1 MENLVDRPDTA
12 IAAPAAAG
20 ATFADVPA
28 ADGTPTISTIAEGRQ
43 LIDDIDAQVRAL
55 LASRRD
61 LSGQIQALRTVEG
74 GPRIEHAR
82 ENEIIASWAD
92 QLGPR
97 GVEIAMA
104 VLTLC
109 RGVPGQA

>member
-1 MENLVDRPDTA
+1 VENLVDRPDTT
-12 IAAPAAAG
+12 IPSPAVPG
-20 ATFADVPA
+20 GTLADVPV

-43 LIDDIDAQVRAL
+43 LIDDIDARLRAL
-55 LASRRD
+55 LANRRD
-61 LSGQIQALRTVEG
+61 LSGQIQALRAIEG

-82 ENEIIASWAD
+82 ENEIIAAWAD

-97 GVEIAMA
+97 GVEIVMA

-109 RGVPGQA
+109 RGAAGQA

>member
-1 MENLVDRPDTA
+1 VENLVDRPDTA
-12 IAAPAAAG
+12 IPSPATPGGTLADAPRAG
-20 ATFADVPA
+20 GA
-28 ADGTPTISTIAEGRQ
+28 PTLRTIPEGRQ
-43 LIDDIDAQVRAL
+43 LIDDIDAQLRAL
-55 LASRRD
+55 LVTRRD
-61 LSGQIQALRTVEG
+61 LSGQIQALRATEG

-82 ENEIIASWAD
+82 ENEIIALWAD

-109 RGVPGQA
+109 RGVAGQP

>member
-1 MENLVDRPDTA
+1 MENLVDRPTA
-12 IAAPAAAG
+12 A
-20 ATFADVPA
+20 
-28 ADGTPTISTIAEGRQ
+28 ISTIAEGRQ
-43 LIDDIDAQVRAL
+43 LIDDIDAQLRAL
-55 LASRRD
+55 LTARRD

-82 ENEIIASWAD
+82 ENEIIALWAD

-109 RGVPGQA
+109 RGASGQA

>member
-1 MENLVDRPDTA
+1 MENLVDRPDT
-12 IAAPAAAG
+12 
-20 ATFADVPA
+20 

-61 LSGQIQALRTVEG
+61 LSGQIQALRAVEG

>member
-12 IAAPAAAG
+12 IPAPAAADGVLAHLPVPDG
-20 ATFADVPA
+20 A
-28 ADGTPTISTIAEGRQ
+28 PTISTIAEGRQ

-61 LSGQIQALRTVEG
+61 LSGQIQALRSVEG

-82 ENEIIASWAD
+82 ENEIIAAWAD